1 MQSLQSISKQ
11 HIHET
16 TIDIFYDWSNLDE
29 NTWKQE
35 LDKLPQ
41 LFKIELAVESQIIL
55 LYMDKSYFRTQLEIE
70 AAMTEKSLVERYL
83 KTMKFYVKKAI
94 EQNKKQ
100 W

>member
-16 TIDIFYDWSNLDE
+16 TIDIFDDWSNLDE

-41 LFKIELAVESQIIL
+41 LFKIELAVESQIIG
-55 LYMDKSYFRTQLEIE
+55 IGGE
-70 AAMTEKSLVERYL
+70 AANSTILCDNIDEISG
-83 KTMKFYVKKAI
+83 KTCIRV
-94 EQNKKQ
+94 
-100 W
+100 